1 MIRDSV
7 LLTLPSDSCLQHYPK
22 NEQNDYT
29 VRLASPI
36 SLLGRW
42 EVAMLEM
49 SLPYEWNNVEGVIGV
64 HVISTMAPIQGDLS
78 LLGDLLVARQ
88 RKPPEIGQYY
98 EIDKTRG
105 GSDIDF
111 DYNYV
116 HVPGGNYSTPQEL
129 GDSLANVVSA
139 QLATEYQ
146 IYQSE
151 KLFQY
156 HYDMKT
162 RTGQYSIA
170 HDRLSVFLVL
180 ELEYGKLATALR
192 LTYRQVMSKIII
204 SDDGQYCAFLPEL
217 TDYFRQDV
225 ARLIPQYAKD
235 NYKKMVE
242 AITVNRVQDSR
253 NISNVDSVTSYVPP
267 EVHPVYF
274 LTGNAGE
281 SMLRSKSYVKDGGID
296 SIYVYSDIVEPQLV
310 GDTMAPLLGIVPLK
324 TTKCSSH
331 QFFTFTS
338 PIYLPICKQ
347 QFSTIQIRL
356 RTARG
361 KPIPFPENST
371 NVVCTLHLRR
381 YNPFI

>member
-1 MIRDSV
+1 M
-7 LLTLPSDSCLQHYPK
+7 QHYPK

-64 HVISTMAPIQGDLS
+64 HIISTMAPIQGDLS

-281 SMLRSKSYVKDGGID
+281 SMLRRKSQVQDGDID

-324 TTKCSSH
+324 TMKCSSH

>member
-1 MIRDSV
+1 
-7 LLTLPSDSCLQHYPK
+7 
-22 NEQNDYT
+22 
-29 VRLASPI
+29 
-36 SLLGRW
+36 
-42 EVAMLEM
+42 MLEM
-49 SLPYEWNNVEGVIGV
+49 SFPYEWNNVEGVMGV
-64 HVISTMAPIQGDLS
+64 HMISTLAPIQGDLS
-78 LLGDLLVARQ
+78 LLGDLLIAKR
-88 RKPPEIGQYY
+88 RKPHEIGQHY
-98 EIDKTRG
+98 EIDKTSG

-116 HVPGGNYSTPQEL
+116 QVPGGNYSTPQEL
-129 GDSLANVVSA
+129 GNALANVVSD
-139 QLATEYQ
+139 QLSTEYQ

-170 HDRLSVFLVL
+170 HDHLSVFLVL
-180 ELEYGKLATALR
+180 ELEYSKLAIALR
-192 LTYRQVMSKIII
+192 LNYRQVMSKITN
-204 SDDGQYCAFLPEL
+204 SGEVKRCKFLPEI
-217 TDYFRQDV
+217 TDYFPPNITGLFPQKV
-225 ARLIPQYAKD
+225 KENYRLMIAAIEEAEAHGPRIDENNIVSYA
-235 NYKKMVE
+235 
-242 AITVNRVQDSR
+242 S
-253 NISNVDSVTSYVPP
+253 P

-281 SMLRSKSYVKDGGID
+281 SMLRRKSQVQDGDID

-324 TTKCSSH
+324 TTKCSNH
-331 QFFTFTS
+331 QVFTFTS

-361 KPIPFPENST
+361 KPIPFPEDST